1 MSGQGEG
8 RGSGGRGGFGRG
20 GGRGRGRGGR
30 GDGRRRLNLDIDSSL
45 NPFASEEAMLDNS
58 VGFPGP
64 SPGVSIM
71 GAAAVA
77 AMALI
82 AYKRFHTKQKQA
94 ASTSDTATETLLSG
108 MSNSA

>member
-45 NPFASEEAMLDNS
+45 NPFASEEAMLDNG
-58 VGFPGP
+58 VGFPEP
-64 SPGVSIM
+64 SSPGVAIM

-82 AYKRFHTKQKQA
+82 AHKRFHPKQ
-94 ASTSDTATETLLSG
+94 
-108 MSNSA
+108 